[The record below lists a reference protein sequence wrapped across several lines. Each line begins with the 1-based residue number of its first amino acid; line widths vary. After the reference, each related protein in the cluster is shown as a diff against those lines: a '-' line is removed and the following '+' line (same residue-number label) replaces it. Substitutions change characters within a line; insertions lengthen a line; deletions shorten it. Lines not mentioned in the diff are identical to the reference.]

1 MPENRF
7 ERIEKHLYKRQY
19 QTTSGDWSTLY
30 YGIFTD
36 WKGKRRTFPL
46 GSELKTARGQLKVL
60 EADNIRKVDF
70 DQEKEERRK
79 AATAGMTVA
88 EWLEQY
94 LEKTKSKVSWRTDK
108 MHCVNLKR
116 LIGALLLT
124 EVNRP
129 RLMEYKTRRLSE
141 PIMRHGK
148 PVEGT
153 KVKGSTVNRELSF
166 LSAALNLAADDGLCE
181 GMPKRWKREKEIARD
196 RTLTND
202 EYKRLLDA
210 APRWL
215 QRCVVVANETAL
227 DRGVLITLTWESV
240 HDGLISIK
248 RPKTG
253 EKQRIGI
260 SPALREVLEELRAEF
275 RRTPNT
281 ERRVLTKDGQ
291 PIGDVSLRRAF
302 DRAVSN
308 AGIEDFQLRDFRHCA
323 RTRWA
328 ADGLSYEVAEG
339 ALGHKLPGMHGR
351 YTNLTDDQV
360 REAFQEMSTRCTH
373 RNRVDRD
380 KSISY

>member
-1 MPENRF
+1 MNEKF
-7 ERIEKHLYKRQY
+7 ERVEKHLYKRQY
-19 QTTSGDWSTLY
+19 QTSNGDWSTLY

-36 WKGKRRTFPL
+36 WKGKRRTFPV
-46 GSELKTARGQLKVL
+46 GSDLKTARGQLKVL

-129 RLMEYKTRRLSE
+129 RPMEYKTRRLSE

-196 RTLTND
+196 RPFTND
-202 EYKRLLDA
+202 EYQRLLDA

-260 SPALREVLEELRAEF
+260 SPTLREVLE
-275 RRTPNT
+275 
-281 ERRVLTKDGQ
+281 
-291 PIGDVSLRRAF
+291 
-302 DRAVSN
+302 
-308 AGIEDFQLRDFRHCA
+308 
-323 RTRWA
+323 
-328 ADGLSYEVAEG
+328 
-339 ALGHKLPGMHGR
+339 
-351 YTNLTDDQV
+351 
-360 REAFQEMSTRCTH
+360 
-373 RNRVDRD
+373 
-380 KSISY
+380 